1 MADIVNLL
9 QLKPNIIFRM
19 NKVVTLLVFLIF
31 GFTQAQQLNCTVTI
45 NTERLPNPNQQV
57 FKTLQTSLSEFVNK
71 TDWTGSVLKQNER
84 INCSMYIT
92 LSSGGSNQF
101 TGTIQVQSSRLIFNS
116 TYSSPV
122 LNYND
127 KDFNFQYTEYEP
139 LLFNPA
145 TFESN
150 LVSVISFYSYV
161 ILAMD
166 ADTFQMGAG
175 NQYLETAQNIA
186 SVAQQ
191 GGSKGWSQSDG
202 LQNRYYLINDL
213 NSPMYSD
220 LRQTMYT
227 YHTGLDGMS
236 LDLKASKEKIKNAIM
251 LIGKLNSVKPNAFLT
266 RVFFDA
272 KSDEIVSIFSGGPSI
287 PVGDLTDV
295 LNKVSPLNSTKWS
308 QIKF

>member
-1 MADIVNLL
+1 
-9 QLKPNIIFRM
+9 M
-19 NKVVTLLVFLIF
+19 NKILALLVFFIF
-31 GFTQAQQLNCTVTI
+31 GLTQAQQLNCIVTI

-57 FKTLQTSLSEFVNK
+57 FKTLQASLSEFVNK
-71 TDWTGSVLKQNER
+71 TDWTGSALKQNER

-92 LSSGGSNQF
+92 LSSNSSDQF

-116 TYSSPV
+116 TYSSPI

-127 KDFNFQYTEYEP
+127 KDFNFRYIEYEP

-145 TFESN
+145 TYDSN
-150 LVSVISFYSYV
+150 LVSVVSFYSYL

-166 ADTFQMGAG
+166 ADSFQMGAG
-175 NQYLETAQNIA
+175 NQYLEIAQNIA

-202 LQNRYYLINDL
+202 LQNRYYLINDMI
-213 NSPMYSD
+213 SPMYND
-220 LRQTMYT
+220 LRQTTFM
-227 YHTGLDGMS
+227 YHTGLDSMS
-236 LDLKASKEKIKNAIM
+236 EDLKGSKLKVKAAIM
-251 LIGKLNSVKPNAFLT
+251 NLQKLNSVRPNAFLT

-287 PVGDLTDV
+287 PVDDLTDV
-295 LNKVSPLNSTKWS
+295 LNRVSPLNSTKWS

>member
-1 MADIVNLL
+1 LRA
-9 QLKPNIIFRM
+9 KSNIIFRM
-19 NKVVTLLVFLIF
+19 NKIVTLLVFLIF
-31 GFTQAQQLNCTVTI
+31 GFAQAQQLNCTVTI
-45 NTERLPNPNQQV
+45 NTERLSNPNQQV

-92 LSSGGSNQF
+92 LSSNNSDQF
-101 TGTIQVQSSRLIFNS
+101 TGTIQVQSSRLIYNS

-127 KDFNFQYTEYEP
+127 KDFNFRYIEYEP
-139 LLFNPA
+139 LLFNPS
-145 TFESN
+145 TFDSN
-150 LVSVISFYSYV
+150 LVSVISFYSYL

-166 ADTFQMGAG
+166 ADTFQMTGG
-175 NQYLETAQNIA
+175 NPYLETAQNIA

-202 LQNRYYLINDL
+202 VQNRYYLINDMT
-213 NSPMYSD
+213 SPMYSD
-220 LRQTMYT
+220 LRQTMFE
-227 YHTGLDGMS
+227 YHRGLDGMS
-236 LDLKASKEKIKNAIM
+236 TDLKASKEKVKAAIM
-251 LIGKLNSVKPNAFLT
+251 ILGRLNSVKPNAFLT
-266 RVFFDA
+266 RLFFDA

-287 PVGDLTDV
+287 PIGDLTDM

>member
-1 MADIVNLL
+1 
-9 QLKPNIIFRM
+9 M
-19 NKVVTLLVFLIF
+19 NKIVTLLVFLIF
-31 GFTQAQQLNCTVTI
+31 GFAQAQQLNCTVTI

-71 TDWTGSVLKQNER
+71 TDWTGSILKQNER

-92 LSSGGSNQF
+92 LSSNNSDQF
-101 TGTIQVQSSRLIFNS
+101 SGTIQIQSSRLIYNS

-127 KDFNFQYTEYEP
+127 KDFNFRYTEYEP
-139 LLFNPA
+139 LLFNPS
-145 TFESN
+145 TFDSN
-150 LVSVISFYSYV
+150 LVSVISFYSYM

-166 ADTFQMGAG
+166 ADTFQMTGG
-175 NQYLETAQNIA
+175 NPYLETAQNIA

-202 LQNRYYLINDL
+202 VQNRYYLINDMT
-213 NSPMYSD
+213 SPMYSD
-220 LRQTMYT
+220 LRQAMFE
-227 YHTGLDGMS
+227 YHRGLDGMS
-236 LDLKASKEKIKNAIM
+236 LDLKASKEKVKAAIM
-251 LIGKLNSVKPNAFLT
+251 ILGRLNSVKPNAFLT

-272 KSDEIVSIFSGGPSI
+272 KSDEIVSIFSAGPSI
-287 PVGDLTDV
+287 PVGDLTDM

>member
-1 MADIVNLL
+1 
-9 QLKPNIIFRM
+9 M
-19 NKVVTLLVFLIF
+19 NKLVALFVFLFF
-31 GFTQAQQLNCTVTI
+31 GFAQAQQLNCTVTI

-57 FKTLQTSLSEFVNK
+57 YKTLQTSLSEFVNK

-92 LSSGGSNQF
+92 LSSGSSDQF
-101 TGTIQVQSSRLIFNS
+101 TGTIQVQASRLIFNS
-116 TYSSPV
+116 TYSSPI

-127 KDFNFQYTEYEP
+127 KDFNFRYTEYEP
-139 LLFNPA
+139 LLFNP
-145 TFESN
+145 TTYESN
-150 LVSVISFYSYV
+150 LVSVVSFYSYL

-175 NQYLETAQNIA
+175 NQYLETAQSIA
-186 SVAQQ
+186 NVAQQ
-191 GGSKGWSQSDG
+191 GGFKGWSQADG
-202 LQNRYYLINDL
+202 VQNRYYLINDMI
-213 NSPMYSD
+213 SPTYSD
-220 LRQTMYT
+220 LRQTMFL
-227 YHTGLDGMS
+227 YHNGLDGMS
-236 LDLKASKEKIKNAIM
+236 DDLKAAKEKIKSSL
-251 LIGKLNSVKPNAFLT
+251 LIIGRLNSVKPNAFLT

-287 PVGDLTDV
+287 PVTDLTDV